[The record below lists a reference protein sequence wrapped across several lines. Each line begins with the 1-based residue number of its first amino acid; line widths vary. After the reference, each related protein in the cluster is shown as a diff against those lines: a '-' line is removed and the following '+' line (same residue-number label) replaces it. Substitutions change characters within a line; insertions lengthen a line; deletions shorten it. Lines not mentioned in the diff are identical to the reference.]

1 MADYPT
7 LPDPDPVR
15 LAAISAVKAM
25 RTAQL
30 HIALPPRRLDLE
42 KAAAE
47 LERALRE
54 GAGT

>member
-1 MADYPT
+1 MADCPN

-15 LAAISAVKAM
+15 LAALTAVEAM
-25 RTAQL
+25 RTAQPY
-30 HIALPPRRLDLE
+30 IALPPRRLDLE
-42 KAAAE
+42 EAAAD